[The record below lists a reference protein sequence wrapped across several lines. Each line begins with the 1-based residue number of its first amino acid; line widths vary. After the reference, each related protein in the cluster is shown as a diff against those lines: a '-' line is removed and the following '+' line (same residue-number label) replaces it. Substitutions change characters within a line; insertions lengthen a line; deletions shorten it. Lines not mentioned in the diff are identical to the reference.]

1 MAGQGQPLTLL
12 LAVIAV
18 GLVVGAVVGLRVAER
33 IERRDA
39 DLAALLTANQ
49 FLTDLEVEAE
59 RWGR

>member
-1 MAGQGQPLTLL
+1 MTIL

-18 GLVVGAVVGLRVAER
+18 GLVVGAVAGLYISER

-49 FLTDLEVEAE
+49 FLTDMETEAE
-59 RWGR
+59 RWRWGR